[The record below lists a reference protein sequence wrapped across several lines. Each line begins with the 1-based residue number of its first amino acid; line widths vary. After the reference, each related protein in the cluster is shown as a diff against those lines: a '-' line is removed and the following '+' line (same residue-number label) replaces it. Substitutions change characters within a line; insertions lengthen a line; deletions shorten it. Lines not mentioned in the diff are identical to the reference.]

1 MSKFKGTKG
10 LKLST
15 YKRGRDL
22 YFNVFKTNGKA
33 KEHDYNLLLLN
44 KSEQMLEMIIELKRR
59 IDIVH
64 TEPNGLVRET
74 MINNLDLGI
83 DMLIKEATEL

>member
-1 MSKFKGTKG
+1 MEFKGTKG

-15 YKRGRDL
+15 YNRGRDV
-22 YFNVFKTNGKA
+22 YFNVFKSTGTA
-33 KEHDYNLLLLN
+33 KEHEANLCLLN
-44 KSEQMLEMIIELKRR
+44 KSEDMLEMLVELKRR
-59 IDIVH
+59 IDIVQ

-83 DMLIKEATEL
+83 DILIKQATEI